1 MNKRFVLAQLAKIA
15 NELDRN
21 NLFSEANDVT
31 DVMKNVEKKPF
42 NPRADPFGEK
52 PEYMG
57 GPFGEKPEPDP
68 VRAYFDYIKEQM
80 KGKPHII
87 RDMWGVWTIGEDG
100 VWRDRNGR
108 PKAEIMR
115 ERGFNYPDDAHV
127 PEPPEYS
134 YPTFPKP
141 QLPPLDLG
149 PFLPD
154 EDIESSPEQN
164 PSVDE
169 EMGSP
174 SNNAVVEQSLD
185 EDVIVRYPGPTGK
198 RHVIEW
204 NVKTPAWPGQEIT
217 VDWEN
222 NRLLKILKTDE
233 FQKRQ
238 NVEIMKSPRKMD
250 R

>member
-1 MNKRFVLAQLAKIA
+1 MGNISRKIIKMNKRIILAQLAKIA

-52 PEYMG
+52 PES
-57 GPFGEKPEPDP
+57 DP
-68 VRAYFDYIKEQM
+68 TRAYLDYLKEQM
-80 KGKPHII
+80 KGKPHMIT
-87 RDMWGVWTIGEDG
+87 DMWGVWTIGEDG
-100 VWRDRNGR
+100 VWRDSNGR

-115 ERGFNYPDDAHV
+115 ERGFNYPDNIDV
-127 PEPPEYS
+127 PRRPEP
-134 YPTFPKP
+134 T
-141 QLPPLDLG
+141 LPPLDLG

-174 SNNAVVEQSLD
+174 STNAVVERSLD

-198 RHVIEW
+198 RHIIEW
-204 NVKTPAWPGQEIT
+204 NVKTPAWPGQEIV
-217 VDWEN
+217 VDWET
-222 NRLLKILKTDE
+222 NRLKRILDTDE
-233 FQKRQ
+233 YQKRQ
-238 NVEIMKSPRKMD
+238 NVEMMKSPKNMD

>member
-31 DVMKNVEKKPF
+31 DVMKNVGKKPF

-52 PEYMG
+52 PEAEERPYPILDMPRAD
-57 GPFGEKPEPDP
+57 PFGEKPEAEERPYP
-68 VRAYFDYIKEQM
+68 IL
-80 KGKPHII
+80 
-87 RDMWGVWTIGEDG
+87 DMYGVWYEGKDG
-100 VWRDRNGR
+100 RLRSYSGYPNGR
-108 PKAEIMR
+108 LHPHEEMEYEEMGGAERM
-115 ERGFNYPDDAHV
+115 
-127 PEPPEYS
+127 
-134 YPTFPKP
+134 PKP
-141 QLPPLDLG
+141 TPNNEEMGG
-149 PFLPD
+149 P
-154 EDIESSPEQN
+154 S
-164 PSVDE
+164 E

-198 RHVIEW
+198 RHIIMW

-222 NRLLKILKTDE
+222 NRLLKILDTDE
-233 FQKRQ
+233 YQKRQ

>member
-1 MNKRFVLAQLAKIA
+1 MNKRIILAELAKIA
-15 NELDRN
+15 NELDKN

-31 DVMKNVEKKPF
+31 KVMNDVGKKKGGGGFFDQP
-42 NPRADPFGEK
+42 GV
-52 PEYMG
+52 MG
-57 GPFGEKPEPDP
+57 GPRFPHVDEMMEQYSNRNILPGEWDSEPRRTNFPQSTKP
-68 VRAYFDYIKEQM
+68 K
-80 KGKPHII
+80 
-87 RDMWGVWTIGEDG
+87 
-100 VWRDRNGR
+100 
-108 PKAEIMR
+108 
-115 ERGFNYPDDAHV
+115 
-127 PEPPEYS
+127 
-134 YPTFPKP
+134 
-141 QLPPLDLG
+141 PPLDLG

-174 SNNAVVEQSLD
+174 SPNAGVERSLD

-198 RHVIEW
+198 RHIIMW

>member
-31 DVMKNVEKKPF
+31 DVMKNVEKKKSNRFFDQP
-42 NPRADPFGEK
+42 GV
-52 PEYMG
+52 MG
-57 GPFGEKPEPDP
+57 GPRF
-68 VRAYFDYIKEQM
+68 
-80 KGKPHII
+80 PHV
-87 RDMWGVWTIGEDG
+87 DEMME
-100 VWRDRNGR
+100 
-108 PKAEIMR
+108 
-115 ERGFNYPDDAHV
+115 
-127 PEPPEYS
+127 EYS
-134 YPTFPKP
+134 NSNILPGEWDHGQRPRPTTFPKP
-141 QLPPLDLG
+141 QLPPIDLG

-198 RHVIEW
+198 RHIIMW

-222 NRLLKILKTDE
+222 NRLLKILDTDE
-233 FQKRQ
+233 YQKRQ

>member
-1 MNKRFVLAQLAKIA
+1 MNKRFVLAQLEKIA

-21 NLFSEANDVT
+21 NLFLEANDVT
-31 DVMKNVEKKPF
+31 DVMKNLEKKKSNRFFDQP
-42 NPRADPFGEK
+42 GV
-52 PEYMG
+52 MG
-57 GPFGEKPEPDP
+57 GPRFPHEDEMMEQYSISNTLPGEWD
-68 VRAYFDYIKEQM
+68 
-80 KGKPHII
+80 
-87 RDMWGVWTIGEDG
+87 
-100 VWRDRNGR
+100 WRDKLQTTF
-108 PKAEIMR
+108 P
-115 ERGFNYPDDAHV
+115 ERT
-127 PEPPEYS
+127 
-134 YPTFPKP
+134 TFPKP
-141 QLPPLDLG
+141 QSPPIDLG

-174 SNNAVVEQSLD
+174 STNAVVEQSLD

-198 RHVIEW
+198 RHIIEW
-204 NVKTPAWPGQEIT
+204 NLKTPAWPGQEIT

-238 NVEIMKSPRKMD
+238 NVEMMKSPRKMD

>member
-1 MNKRFVLAQLAKIA
+1 MNKRIILAELAKIA
-15 NELDRN
+15 NELDKK

-31 DVMKNVEKKPF
+31 KVMNNVGKTVF
-42 NPRADPFGEK
+42 NPRSDPFGERSTN
-52 PEYMG
+52 PSRDYW
-57 GPFGEKPEPDP
+57 
-68 VRAYFDYIKEQM
+68 DYIKEQM
-80 KGKPHII
+80 KDKPHVIS
-87 RDMWGVWTIGEDG
+87 DMWGVWTVGEDG
-100 VWRDRNGR
+100 VWRDSNGR
-108 PKAEIMR
+108 PKSEFMR
-115 ERGFNYPDDAHV
+115 ERGFNYPDQAV
-127 PEPPEYS
+127 EPRLRK
-134 YPTFPKP
+134 PK
-141 QLPPLDLG
+141 PPLDLG

-174 SNNAVVEQSLD
+174 STNAVVERSLD

-198 RHVIEW
+198 RHIIKW

-233 FQKRQ
+233 YQKRQ

>member
-31 DVMKNVEKKPF
+31 DVMKNVEKKKSNRFFDQP
-42 NPRADPFGEK
+42 GV
-52 PEYMG
+52 MG
-57 GPFGEKPEPDP
+57 GPRFPHVDEMMEQYSNSNIRPGEWDSEP
-68 VRAYFDYIKEQM
+68 
-80 KGKPHII
+80 
-87 RDMWGVWTIGEDG
+87 T
-100 VWRDRNGR
+100 
-108 PKAEIMR
+108 
-115 ERGFNYPDDAHV
+115 
-127 PEPPEYS
+127 
-134 YPTFPKP
+134 TFPKP

-238 NVEIMKSPRKMD
+238 NVERMKSPRKMD

>member
-31 DVMKNVEKKPF
+31 DVMKNVGKKPF

-68 VRAYFDYIKEQM
+68 VRAYWDYLKEQM
-80 KGKPHII
+80 KGKPVEIS
-87 RDMWGVWTIGEDG
+87 DLWGVWIVGEDG
-100 VWRDRNGR
+100 VWREPKSGR
-108 PKAEIMR
+108 PRAEIMR
-115 ERGFNYPDDAHV
+115 ERGFNWPDEEGIDV
-127 PEPPEYS
+127 PGG
-134 YPTFPKP
+134 PKP

-222 NRLLKILKTDE
+222 NRLLKILDTDE
-233 FQKRQ
+233 YQKRQ

>member
-31 DVMKNVEKKPF
+31 DVMKNVGKKPF

-52 PEYMG
+52 PEAEERPYPILDMYGVWYEGKDGRLRSYSGYPNGRLHPHEEMEYEEMGGAERMPKPTPNNEEMG
-57 GPFGEKPEPDP
+57 GP
-68 VRAYFDYIKEQM
+68 
-80 KGKPHII
+80 
-87 RDMWGVWTIGEDG
+87 
-100 VWRDRNGR
+100 
-108 PKAEIMR
+108 
-115 ERGFNYPDDAHV
+115 
-127 PEPPEYS
+127 S
-134 YPTFPKP
+134 
-141 QLPPLDLG
+141 
-149 PFLPD
+149 
-154 EDIESSPEQN
+154 
-164 PSVDE
+164 E
-169 EMGSP
+169 EMGGP

-198 RHVIEW
+198 RHIIMW

-222 NRLLKILKTDE
+222 NRLLKILDTDE
-233 FQKRQ
+233 YQKRQ

>member
-42 NPRADPFGEK
+42 NPRADPFDEK
-52 PEYMG
+52 PEAEERPYPILDMYGVWYSGKDGRLRDYAGYPKGRLHPKYEETEYEEMG
-57 GPFGEKPEPDP
+57 GPERMPKPTPGDRTPFPYPYPTFPD
-68 VRAYFDYIKEQM
+68 R
-80 KGKPHII
+80 
-87 RDMWGVWTIGEDG
+87 TT
-100 VWRDRNGR
+100 
-108 PKAEIMR
+108 
-115 ERGFNYPDDAHV
+115 V
-127 PEPPEYS
+127 PEPPDNEEMG
-134 YPTFPKP
+134 
-141 QLPPLDLG
+141 G
-149 PFLPD
+149 P
-154 EDIESSPEQN
+154 S
-164 PSVDE
+164 E

-198 RHVIEW
+198 RHIIMW

-222 NRLLKILKTDE
+222 NRLLKILDTDE
-233 FQKRQ
+233 YQKRQ